1 MKFEEIEEIAS
12 KVDRKILKEIGLFDI
27 YEGKNV
33 AEGKKS
39 YAVSF
44 LFQDESKTLVDKQIE
59 KIMTKIQ
66 SELESKL
73 GASLR

>member
-1 MKFEEIEEIAS
+1 
-12 KVDRKILKEIGLFDI
+12 LFDI